1 MKTFDES
8 VVAVDILETPIT
20 WVMAMHEVT
29 GAAVEDL
36 EDYARRRGLWDG
48 VSSQWNEGYTGL
60 LIDPQKLAAVLKYL
74 LGMEHLQ

>member
-8 VVAVDILETPIT
+8 VVAVNILETPIT

-48 VSSQWNEGYTGL
+48 IARSEQSGRPSAPPCVMQ
-60 LIDPQKLAAVLKYL
+60 ALKYL

>member
-1 MKTFDES
+1 MKTFDELA
-8 VVAVDILETPIT
+8 VAVDILETPIT

-36 EDYARRRGLWDG
+36 EDYARRRRLWDG
-48 VSSQWNEGYTGL
+48 VMHSEQSGRPSAPLCIVQ
-60 LIDPQKLAAVLKYL
+60 VLKYL

>member
-8 VVAVDILETPIT
+8 VVAVNILETPIT

-36 EDYARRRGLWDG
+36 EDYARRRELWAG
-48 VSSQWNEGYTGL
+48 VVRGERSGVM
-60 LIDPQKLAAVLKYL
+60 VLPSIREALRYL